1 MDFHSLSRKELQ
13 TLCKKNKIPA
23 NTTNVAMADALAA
36 LPQVEGLDEFLNP
49 KEECDAGA
57 GTPDIHHRTACRAS
71 TQKKSVKEPESSK
84 VSTRL
89 RRGARTGNTEG
100 LVAEQ
105 ENKDGNVPDTPAVL
119 PGSRRRVPA
128 VSTRR
133 KKEIEMVEDDKN
145 GVQGKPMDVAKT
157 PAPAPRSRA
166 RATGRTVCTKT
177 ETPGGDASMQQAH
190 YSTRSRRSVRL
201 LGKGLSK
208 MSSMDTEA
216 DMGLAKIDDVSE
228 ELSMG
233 SASQHVEDL
242 SDTENG
248 ASLEVSSLTN
258 NDSALVSGTE
268 NDGLLDEQQEEV
280 SGKVIDMVDEPHDAK
295 LEESFE
301 TFDDPKCSNE
311 GDDDHQEKDNGTEHL
326 NMAGGNNI
334 QNFEAMDDVDEK
346 AADEKDVASSEGIVL
361 EHQTEELQ
369 DKSELLDD
377 SSSDK
382 IAEEDAS
389 SENSGADI
397 EVCIESFDDN
407 KKESMEVENVSLQFS
422 LLDVGAHKTE
432 DQKETSEELE
442 AAAQDEGS
450 ENLAPGEFEVCEH
463 KAEDQKNVS
472 EKLEAAAQAEES
484 EERAPGENIEFGV
497 ANETQAEEFEE
508 CAHKAEVQKNASE
521 KLGAAAQ
528 AEESEER
535 APGENTEFGVANA
548 FACVLQ
554 QVSVESTGISIDSC
568 SSTVLMP
575 VPNTLVDGDNDVN
588 FEDIAIPKQEP
599 MTVEAIHE
607 QKSSEFPVQSVV
619 SETKEIANE
628 IQTVSKIED
637 DMLNANMMKENVTT
651 TDELHSMSMRV
662 LRKMLK
668 NKLTLNEDNVVC
680 KNVQEVE
687 KKRTALQAL
696 PQNLMTKGEAISE

>member
-57 GTPDIHHRTACRAS
+57 GTPDIHHRKACRAS

-89 RRGARTGNTEG
+89 RGGARTGNAEG

-105 ENKDGNVPDTPAVL
+105 ENKDGNVPDTPAML

-133 KKEIEMVEDDKN
+133 KKEVEMLEDDKN

-177 ETPGGDASMQQAH
+177 ETPGGDTSMQQAH
-190 YSTRSRRSVRL
+190 YSTRRSVRL

-208 MSSMDTEA
+208 MSLMDTEA

-233 SASQHVEDL
+233 SVSQHVEDL

-248 ASLEVSSLTN
+248 ASLEVSSLNN

-280 SGKVIDMVDEPHDAK
+280 SGKVNDMVDEPHDSK

-301 TFDDPKCSNE
+301 TCDDSKGSNE
-311 GDDDHQEKDNGTEHL
+311 GDDDHQEKINETEDL
-326 NMAGGNNI
+326 NVAVGNNI
-334 QNFEAMDDVDEK
+334 QNFEAMDDFDEK
-346 AADEKDVASSEGIVL
+346 AADEKDVRENIEYSSDVTGA
-361 EHQTEELQ
+361 
-369 DKSELLDD
+369 
-377 SSSDK
+377 SSDK

-407 KKESMEVENVSLQFS
+407 KKESMEVENASLQFS
-422 LLDVGAHKTE
+422 LLDVGAHKAE

-442 AAAQDEGS
+442 AAAQAEES
-450 ENLAPGEFEVCEH
+450 ENLAAGEFEECAH
-463 KAEDQKNVS
+463 KAEDQKETSEKLEAETQAEEFEECAHKVEGQKDAS

-484 EERAPGENIEFGV
+484 EERAPGEN
-497 ANETQAEEFEE
+497 
-508 CAHKAEVQKNASE
+508 
-521 KLGAAAQ
+521 
-528 AEESEER
+528 
-535 APGENTEFGVANA
+535 TEFGIANA

-554 QVSVESTGISIDSC
+554 PVSVESTGISIDSC
-568 SSTVLMP
+568 SSNVLMP
-575 VPNTLVDGDNDVN
+575 VPITPVDDGDNDVN

-599 MTVEAIHE
+599 MTVEPIHE

-619 SETKEIANE
+619 SETKEVANE

-651 TDELHSMSMRV
+651 TDELQSMSMRV

-668 NKLTLNEDNVVC
+668 NKLTLNDDNVVC

-696 PQNLMTKGEAISE
+696 PQNLMTKGEATSE